1 MCLNI
6 ALQPCVLI
14 IFNFPPMACLHFRGG
29 TPSKRMSVQSI
40 LGWDGQT
47 GHLETISTLLPT
59 LLNIL
64 NMSQLRL

>member
-29 TPSKRMSVQSI
+29 TPSKRMNVQSI

-47 GHLETISTLLPT
+47 GHLETIFYFIA
-59 LLNIL
+59 NII
-64 NMSQLRL
+64 